1 MKFPTNQLVSE
12 VIKRVS
18 SAKTKEEKIEILRHY
33 DNIALRTV
41 LIWNFDDRVTSLI
54 PEGQV
59 PYTPND
65 APEDTEHSRL
75 DHEWKKFNYFVK
87 GVTNL
92 PQTKREVMFIQ
103 LCESLHKTEAE
114 ILCLI
119 KDKQLHKNY
128 RITKAV
134 VKEAFPEINFGD

>member
-33 DNIALRTV
+33 DNIALRSV
-41 LIWNFDDRVTSLI
+41 LIWNFDDRVASLI
-54 PEGQV
+54 PEGEV

-87 GVTNL
+87 GVTTL

-119 KDKQLHKNY
+119 KDKQLHKKY

-134 VKEAFPEINFGD
+134 VKEAFPDINFGD